1 MEKIL
6 VVSSNKNASEALVNF
21 IRDSFFC
28 TPKLVESA
36 YQAKTVFDSDP
47 SVELAVINS
56 PLMDESGFE
65 LAEYIIENTAAN
77 CIFMI
82 KEEQTEKIAGR
93 AEKTGII
100 IVGKPFSRTL
110 LYQLVKTIDIAV
122 NRSLKLYQ
130 ENRRLEEKIEEI
142 QAIDKA
148 KFMLMEYKGMTEEEA
163 HTYLEQY
170 AMNKRKKK
178 SLAAMSIIDKLSEQ
192 YL

>member
-6 VVSSNKNASEALVNF
+6 VVSSNKTASEALVSF
-21 IRDSFFC
+21 LRDSFRC
-28 TPKLVESA
+28 TPRLVESA
-36 YQAKTVFDSDP
+36 YQAKTVFDVDP

-65 LAEYIIENTAAN
+65 LAEYIIENTTAN

-82 KEEQTEKIAGR
+82 KEEQTEKIEGR

-110 LYQLVKTIDIAV
+110 LYQLVKTLDIAV
-122 NRSLKLYQ
+122 NRSLKLYE
-130 ENRRLEEKIEEI
+130 ENRKLEAKIEEI
-142 QAIDKA
+142 QAVDKA
-148 KFMLMEYKGMTEEEA
+148 KFMLMQYKGMTEEEA

-178 SLAAMSIIDKLSEQ
+178 SLAALAIIDKLSEQ

>member
-6 VVSSNKNASEALVNF
+6 VVSSNKNAAEALVNF
-21 IRDSFFC
+21 LRDSFRC

-36 YQAKTVFDSDP
+36 YQAKTHLQSDLLT
-47 SVELAVINS
+47 ELVMINS
-56 PLMDESGFE
+56 PLMDESGVEF
-65 LAEYIIENTAAN
+65 AEYVTENTTAN
-77 CIFMI
+77 CILLI
-82 KEEQTEKIAGR
+82 KAETAEKISER
-93 AEKTGII
+93 AEKAGII

-122 NRSLKLYQ
+122 NRSLKLYD
-130 ENRRLEEKIEEI
+130 ENRRLEQNIKEI

-148 KFMLMEYKGMTEEEA
+148 KFMLMQYKGMTEDEA
-163 HTYLEQY
+163 HAYLEQY

-178 SLAAMSIIDKLSEQ
+178 SIAALAIIDRLSEQ

>member
-6 VVSSNKNASEALVNF
+6 VISSNVKASEALINF
-21 IRDSFFC
+21 LRESFNC
-28 TPKLVESA
+28 TPKLAESA
-36 YQAKTVFDSDP
+36 YQAKTNLDSDP

-56 PLMDESGFE
+56 PLMDESGYE
-65 LAEYIIENTAAN
+65 LAEYIIEKTAAH

-82 KEEQTEKIAGR
+82 KEEHVEKISVR

-100 IVGKPFSRTL
+100 VVSKPFSKSL
-110 LYQLVKTIDIAV
+110 LYQLIRTIDIAAS
-122 NRSLKLYQ
+122 RSAELYRR
-130 ENRRLEEKIEEI
+130 NLRLEEKISEI
-142 QAIDKA
+142 QTIDKA

-178 SLAAMSIIDKLSEQ
+178 SLAALAIIDKLSEQ

>member
-6 VVSSNKNASEALVNF
+6 VVSSNKTASEALVNF
-21 IRDSFFC
+21 LRDSFRC

-36 YQAKTVFDSDP
+36 YQAKTVFDVDP

-65 LAEYIIENTAAN
+65 LAEYIIENTTAN

-82 KEEQTEKIAGR
+82 KEEQTEKIEER

-110 LYQLVKTIDIAV
+110 LYQLVKTLDIAV
-122 NRSLKLYQ
+122 NRSLKLYE
-130 ENRRLEEKIEEI
+130 ENRRLEAKIEEI

-148 KFMLMEYKGMTEEEA
+148 KFMLMQYKGMTEEEA
-163 HTYLEQY
+163 HAYLEQY

-178 SLAAMSIIDKLSEQ
+178 SLAALAIIDKLSEQ

>member
-21 IRDSFFC
+21 LRDSFRC

-36 YQAKTVFDSDP
+36 YQAKTAFDADP

-65 LAEYIIENTAAN
+65 LAEYIIENTTAN

-110 LYQLVKTIDIAV
+110 LYQLVKTLDIAV
-122 NRSLKLYQ
+122 NRSLKLYE
-130 ENRRLEEKIEEI
+130 ENRRLEDKIADI

-148 KFMLMEYKGMTEEEA
+148 KFMLMQYKGMTEEEA

-178 SLAAMSIIDKLSEQ
+178 SLAALAIIDKLSEQ

>member
-6 VVSSNKNASEALVNF
+6 VVSSNKNAAEALVNF
-21 IRDSFFC
+21 LRDSFRC

-36 YQAKTVFDSDP
+36 YQAKNVFDADP
-47 SVELAVINS
+47 ALELAVINS

-65 LAEYIIENTAAN
+65 LAEYIIENTTAN

-93 AEKTGII
+93 AEKAGII

-122 NRSLKLYQ
+122 NRSLKLYD
-130 ENRRLEEKIEEI
+130 ENRRLEQKIEEI

-148 KFMLMEYKGMTEEEA
+148 KFMLMQYKGMTEDEA
-163 HTYLEQY
+163 HAYLEQY

-178 SLAAMSIIDKLSEQ
+178 SIAALAIIDRLSEQ

>member
-6 VVSSNKNASEALVNF
+6 VISSNVKASEVLINF
-21 IRDSFFC
+21 LRESFNC
-28 TPKLVESA
+28 TPKLAESA
-36 YQAKTVFDSDP
+36 YQAKTNLDTDP

-56 PLMDESGFE
+56 PLMDESGYE
-65 LAEYIIENTAAN
+65 LAEYIIEKTAAH

-82 KEEQTEKIAGR
+82 KEEHVEKISVR

-100 IVGKPFSRTL
+100 VVSKPFSKSL
-110 LYQLVKTIDIAV
+110 LYQLIRTIDIAAS
-122 NRSLKLYQ
+122 RSAELYRR
-130 ENRRLEEKIEEI
+130 NLRLEEKISEI
-142 QAIDKA
+142 QTIDKA

-178 SLAAMSIIDKLSEQ
+178 SLAALAIIDKLSEQ

>member
-6 VVSSNKNASEALVNF
+6 VVSSSKNASEALVNF
-21 IRDSFFC
+21 LRESFRC
-28 TPKLVESA
+28 TLKFVESA
-36 YQAKTVFDSDP
+36 YQAKVYLDAEP

-65 LAEYIIENTAAN
+65 LAEYIIEKTAAN

-82 KEEQTEKIAGR
+82 KDEQAEKVEGR
-93 AEKTGII
+93 ADKCGII
-100 IVGKPFSRTL
+100 VVSKPFSKTL

-122 NRSLKLYQ
+122 NRSLKLYH
-130 ENRRLEEKIEEI
+130 ENLRLEEKIAEI
-142 QAIDKA
+142 QTIDKA
-148 KFMLMEYKGMTEEEA
+148 KFMLMQYKGMTEEEA
-163 HTYLEQY
+163 HAYLEQY

-178 SLAAMSIIDKLSEQ
+178 NLAALAIIDKLSEQ

>member
-6 VVSSNKNASEALVNF
+6 VVSSNKNAAEALVNF
-21 IRDSFFC
+21 LRDSFRC

-36 YQAKTVFDSDP
+36 YQAKNVFDADP
-47 SVELAVINS
+47 ALELAVINS

-65 LAEYIIENTAAN
+65 LAEYIIENTTAN

-93 AEKTGII
+93 AEKAGII

-122 NRSLKLYQ
+122 NRSLKLYD
-130 ENRRLEEKIEEI
+130 ENRQLEQKIEEI

-148 KFMLMEYKGMTEEEA
+148 KFMLMQYKGMTEDEA
-163 HTYLEQY
+163 HAYLEQY

-178 SLAAMSIIDKLSEQ
+178 SIAALAIIDRLSEQ

>member
-1 MEKIL
+1 MEKVL
-6 VVSSNKNASEALVNF
+6 VISSNVSASQALVSF
-21 IRDSFFC
+21 FRDSFRC
-28 TPKLVESA
+28 TPKVVESA
-36 YQAKTVFDSDP
+36 YQARTFLDSDP

-56 PLMDESGFE
+56 PLMDGSGLE
-65 LAEYIIENTAAN
+65 LAEYIVEKTASN

-82 KEEQTEKIAGR
+82 KEEQAEKIGER
-93 AEKTGII
+93 AEKMGVI

-110 LYQLVKTIDIAV
+110 LYQLVKTLDIAI

-130 ENRRLEEKIEEI
+130 ENIRLEEKIREI

-148 KFMLMEYKGMTEEEA
+148 KFMLMEFKGMTEDEA
-163 HTYLEQY
+163 HSYLEQY

-178 SLAAMSIIDKLSEQ
+178 SIAALEMIDKLNEQ

>member
-1 MEKIL
+1 MEKVL
-6 VVSSNKNASEALVNF
+6 VISSNVSASQALV
-21 IRDSFFC
+21 SFFRDYFRC
-28 TPKLVESA
+28 TPKVVESA
-36 YQAKTVFDSDP
+36 YQARTFLDTDP

-56 PLMDESGFE
+56 PLMDGSGLE
-65 LAEYIIENTAAN
+65 LAEYIVEKTASN

-82 KEEQTEKIAGR
+82 KEEQAEKIGER
-93 AEKTGII
+93 AEKMGVI

-110 LYQLVKTIDIAV
+110 LYQLVKTLDIAI

-130 ENRRLEEKIEEI
+130 ENIRLEEKIREI

-148 KFMLMEYKGMTEEEA
+148 KFMLMEFKGMTEDEA
-163 HTYLEQY
+163 HSYLEQY

-178 SLAAMSIIDKLSEQ
+178 SIAALEMIDKLNEQ